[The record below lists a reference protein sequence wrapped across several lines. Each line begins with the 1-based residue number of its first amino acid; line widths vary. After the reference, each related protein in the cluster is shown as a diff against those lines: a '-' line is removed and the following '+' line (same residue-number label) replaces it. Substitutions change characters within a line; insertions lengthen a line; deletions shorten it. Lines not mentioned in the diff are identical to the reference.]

1 MARSKKPPARPVK
14 SVQQQ
19 QVEAMGIDPDT
30 AAAMTQGSFK
40 RGGTVP
46 KTGTYRL
53 HKGERVIPA
62 RKGRK

>member
-1 MARSKKPPARPVK
+1 MADSKKKRPAITPDEQYVDML
-14 SVQQQ
+14 QQ
-19 QVEAMGIDPDT
+19 A
-30 AAAMTQGSFK
+30 QGSFK

-62 RKGRK
+62 KPAKRRR